1 LDAVGDVNA
10 PSPSSGDFI
19 KWNGTAWINDSIDL
33 GTDTTGNYMS
43 NISGGTGIDVSHT
56 QGEGSTATVS
66 VSSIVIKTT
75 DTGTVTADM
84 LATGPAKAGFKYVIN
99 EITSGGLTS
108 NNYNLISSDLAKLI
122 TIDNESTNASVT
134 IPLSFL
140 SQGDRIDILNRGTG
154 ILSIKIASG
163 GNLYCTP
170 QATANEA
177 KLRSQWSSATIVK
190 LDSSN
195 TWLVIGDLQA

>member
-1 LDAVGDVNA
+1 MGDVTA
-10 PSPSSGDFI
+10 PSPSSGDFL
-19 KWNGTAWINDSIDL
+19 KWNGTAWVNS
-33 GTDTTGNYMS
+33 
-43 NISGGTGIDVSHT
+43 V
-56 QGEGSTATVS
+56 VS
-66 VSSIVIKTT
+66 VSP
-75 DTGTVTADM
+75 DM
-84 LATGPAKAGFKYVIN
+84 LEAGPAKAGFRYVIN
-99 EITSGGLTS
+99 AITSGGLTS
-108 NNYNLISSDLAKLI
+108 NNYDLISSDLAKLI
-122 TIDNESTNASVT
+122 TIDNGSTNASVT

-163 GNLYCTP
+163 GALYCTP